1 MKPFANTGSVII
13 CPLQVTNPLAT
24 TVPNI
29 NLSSLSIEAVREIQF
44 FQSQQR
50 VKPMPFLGIPSLP
63 RRMHR
68 NPCSAMNRY
77 AMSTTN
83 NRRLIRSGF
92 WMRAHS
98 MSNPRRLKSE
108 NIASTVESLLE
119 LKKRSGIGSGRSG
132 DIPRVLFSNRPPAS
146 KVKRPTSFA
155 SDVDL
160 LEISPLSRLKLK
172 ISQFQPAAIGTYP
185 GVAFESKSEV
195 PLRLL

>member
-1 MKPFANTGSVII
+1 MT
-13 CPLQVTNPLAT
+13 
-24 TVPNI
+24 
-29 NLSSLSIEAVREIQF
+29 
-44 FQSQQR
+44 
-50 VKPMPFLGIPSLP
+50 
-63 RRMHR
+63 
-68 NPCSAMNRY
+68 
-77 AMSTTN
+77 TTN

-185 GVAFESKSEV
+185 GVAFESKSEMPTFVSCRSSSGRWSGIPGHRAERLCNCYQSAAQPLSIGPPAAGDWCSPCCPV
-195 PLRLL
+195 PAKSVGRFYRGRRVR